1 MADISILQLPP
12 TTYVNANDV
21 TVVVQNGITKKVAAS
36 VFQSG
41 ITGPAGPAGPQ
52 GPQGLPGATGAAG
65 PQGPTGPGG
74 PQGATGPAGPAGTT
88 GATGPQG
95 PQGPQGTAAT
105 ATAGTTTT
113 GLPGSSASVV
123 NAGTTSNAIFNFTIP
138 RGDQGP
144 SGPVGPPGAG
154 VAPGGIAGQVLI
166 KQSGVDYAT
175 AWGSVTGGL
184 AYQGTWNALTNTPT
198 LTSSVGSNGNYYVVD
213 VAGTTNLNGITDW
226 QIGDWAIFNGSVWQK
241 IDQSNLVTSVNGQT
255 GAVSLAYA
263 DLAGA
268 IPTWNQNTTGTAA
281 NVTGVVALINGGT
294 GATTAATA
302 RTNLGATTVGGN
314 FFTLTNPSAITFP
327 RINAD
332 NTVSALDAATFRTAI
347 GAGTS
352 STTGTVTSVSGTGT
366 VSGLTLTG
374 TVTTSGSLTLGGTL
388 AVTPSN
394 FSSQTTNTFLAAP
407 NGSAGVPSFRTIVA
421 ADVPTLNQNTTGT
434 AANVTGTVAVA
445 NGGTGLTTAP
455 TNGQIDIGSTGVG
468 FVRTTLT
475 AGTGVSIT
483 NAAGS
488 ITITATNAGAVTSVT
503 GTSPVVSSGGST
515 PAISLATAYG
525 DTLNPYGS
533 KTANYILAAPNGSA
547 GVPTFRAV
555 VAADI
560 PTLNQNTT
568 GTAANV
574 TGVVAIA
581 NGGTGQTTASAAFNA
596 LSPITTTGDLIV
608 GNGTNSATRLPIGT
622 SGYLLSSNG
631 TTATWTAAPAAMV
644 YPGAGIPNS
653 TGSAWGTS
661 YSTTGSGTVVALQT
675 SALLTTPTL
684 SGATVGN
691 AAPWLNFANGSATTL
706 AAGRMWYNGTDGS
719 WNLGMGGGNITQ
731 QVGEELFRY
740 GKASAAITDSPLQL
754 VYKTGVVGASGEITF
769 APAVAGITDSN
780 NILGCATENIALN
793 AFGRITT
800 YGVIHNIT
808 TNGSA
813 YGEVWVDNDDIYYNP
828 VTGGLTKTYPTAPG
842 LKMMV
847 GTVINAGSGGS
858 GSFIVKLGVATYLS
872 KLSDV
877 QITSVANSNLLQYD
891 SALQYWKNVAP
902 STVTVGNV
910 SGVVAIANGGS
921 GQTTAQL
928 AMNAFAGAVTSGSYL
943 RGNGTNVVMSTI
955 QAADV
960 PTLNQNTTGTAANVT
975 GIVAIANG
983 GTNST
988 ATPTAGGAGYGTG
1001 TAHAYTAAGTA
1012 GQVLTSAGAGAPV
1025 WSGISGGTF

>member
-21 TVVVQNGITKKVAAS
+21 TVVVQDGITKKVAAS
-36 VFQSG
+36 VFQGG
-41 ITGPAGPAGPQ
+41 IIGPTGPQ
-52 GPQGLPGATGAAG
+52 GPQGPQGVAGTPGAPG

-74 PQGATGPAGPAGTT
+74 PQGAAGPAGPQGSQ

-95 PQGPQGTAAT
+95 PQGPSGTSAT

-123 NAGTTSNAIFNFTIP
+123 NVGTTSDAIFDFTIP

-144 SGPVGPPGAG
+144 SGPVGPAGAG
-154 VAPGGIAGQVLI
+154 VAPGGTTGQVLI

-175 AWGSVTGGL
+175 AWGNVTGGL
-184 AYQGTWNALTNTPT
+184 SYQGTWNALTNTPT
-198 LTSSVGSNGNYYVVD
+198 LTSSVGSNGNYYIVD

-281 NVTGVVALINGGT
+281 NVTGVVAILNGGT
-294 GATTAATA
+294 GATTAPTA
-302 RTNLGATTVGGN
+302 ITNLGATTVGGN

-374 TVTTSGSLTLGGTL
+374 TVTTTGNLTLGGTL

-394 FSSQTTNTFLAAP
+394 FSSQTANTF
-407 NGSAGVPSFRTIVA
+407 
-421 ADVPTLNQNTTGT
+421 
-434 AANVTGTVAVA
+434 
-445 NGGTGLTTAP
+445 
-455 TNGQIDIGSTGVG
+455 
-468 FVRTTLT
+468 
-475 AGTGVSIT
+475 
-483 NAAGS
+483 
-488 ITITATNAGAVTSVT
+488 
-503 GTSPVVSSGGST
+503 
-515 PAISLATAYG
+515 
-525 DTLNPYGS
+525 
-533 KTANYILAAPNGSA
+533 LAAPNGSA

-581 NGGTGQTTASAAFNA
+581 NGG
-596 LSPITTTGDLIV
+596 
-608 GNGTNSATRLPIGT
+608 
-622 SGYLLSSNG
+622 
-631 TTATWTAAPAAMV
+631 
-644 YPGAGIPNS
+644 
-653 TGSAWGTS
+653 
-661 YSTTGSGTVVALQT
+661 
-675 SALLTTPTL
+675 
-684 SGATVGN
+684 
-691 AAPWLNFANGSATTL
+691 
-706 AAGRMWYNGTDGS
+706 
-719 WNLGMGGGNITQ
+719 
-731 QVGEELFRY
+731 
-740 GKASAAITDSPLQL
+740 
-754 VYKTGVVGASGEITF
+754 
-769 APAVAGITDSN
+769 
-780 NILGCATENIALN
+780 
-793 AFGRITT
+793 
-800 YGVIHNIT
+800 
-808 TNGSA
+808 
-813 YGEVWVDNDDIYYNP
+813 
-828 VTGGLTKTYPTAPG
+828 
-842 LKMMV
+842 
-847 GTVINAGSGGS
+847 
-858 GSFIVKLGVATYLS
+858 
-872 KLSDV
+872 
-877 QITSVANSNLLQYD
+877 
-891 SALQYWKNVAP
+891 
-902 STVTVGNV
+902 
-910 SGVVAIANGGS
+910 S
-921 GQTTAQL
+921 GQTTAQT

-975 GIVAIANG
+975 GVVAILNGGTGQTTASAAFNALSPITTAGDLILGNGANSATRLGIGANGYLLTSNGTTASWQAAPAAMVYPGAGIPNSTGSAWATSYSTTGSGTVVALQTSPLLITPTLSGATVDNAAPWLNFADGAATTLAAGRMWYNGTTGSWNLGMGNGNITQQVGEELFRYGKASAAITDSPLQLVYKTGVVGASGVITFAPAVAGITLGDDILGCATENIALNGFGRITTYGIVNNITTNGAAYGETWVDNQDIYYNPITGGLTKNIPSAPGLKMLIGTVINAGSGGSGSFIVKLGVATYLSRLSDVQITSVANLNLLQYDSTGQYWKNVAPSTVTVGNVSGIVAIANG
-983 GTNST
+983 GTNSS